1 MTEQDKPGAESQ
13 SQGSGIVS
21 KLLPLSPILQ
31 RRTRYAAFVLIGIS
45 VMLAVVAK
53 PDSNDAPV
61 AIVGLLFAFIG
72 IVMLVV
78 IAISAVGT
86 KLVGVV
92 AHDAKSELAAESKTD
107 NPNTSE
113 TSQPSRMSDENHL
126 SDTER
131 ALIKLL
137 RNNDVPPD
145 IVAESIR
152 EVLERRMGR

>member
-1 MTEQDKPGAESQ
+1 MIERDKPRAESQ
-13 SQGSGIVS
+13 SQDSGIVS

-31 RRTRYAAFVLIGIS
+31 RRTRYAAFMLIGIS
-45 VMLAVVAK
+45 AMLAVVAR
-53 PDSNDAPV
+53 PDSNDAPA

-72 IVMLVV
+72 IGMLVV
-78 IAISAVGT
+78 IAISAVGA

-92 AHDAKSELAAESKTD
+92 AQDVKSELAAESKKD
-107 NPNTSE
+107 DPNISE
-113 TSQPSRMSDENHL
+113 DSQPSGILDENQL